1 MSPPVFEL
9 AAASTSVKAAI
20 GNPPRLYPF
29 GEAPQDVQRP
39 YAVWQTV
46 FGSPE
51 NYLGDTPDMDSYGVQ
66 VDVYGKT
73 VDSCRGVARALRDAF
88 EGSAHITAWNG
99 EGREPETRDFR
110 YGFTVEFVQN
120 R

>member
-1 MSPPVFEL
+1 VFPPLFEL
-9 AAASTSVKAAI
+9 AAASDDVKTI
-20 GNPPRLYPF
+20 FGNPPRIFPF
-29 GEAPQDVQRP
+29 GEAPPNVTRP
-39 YAVWQTV
+39 YAAWQTI

-51 NYLGDTPDMDSYGVQ
+51 NYLGQRPDMDSYSVQ

-73 VDSCRGVARALRDAF
+73 ADSCRSAVTALRDAL

-99 EGREPETRDFR
+99 EGREQETRDYR
-110 YGFTVEFVQN
+110 SGFTVEFVEN

>member
-9 AAASTSVKAAI
+9 AAASADVKTI
-20 GNPPRLYPF
+20 FGNPPRLYPF
-29 GEAPQDVQRP
+29 GEAPPNVTRP

-46 FGSPE
+46 SGSPE
-51 NYLGDTPDMDSYGVQ
+51 NYLGQRPDMDSYGVQ

-73 VDSCRGVARALRDAF
+73 ADSCRAGISALRDAL

-99 EGREPETRDFR
+99 EGRDLDTRDYR
-110 YGFTVEFVQN
+110 SGFTVEFVEN